1 MVIEN
6 YRYSVLYKLSVSLKI
21 NSSLNNEGYIT
32 LQIPTADIVSITM
45 INDYDYAT
53 FPIIRLRLYTDLTN
67 MTYLTE
73 NPDDINVSIIMNG
86 NVYRMNDSDNK
97 TPTPVSGATNI
108 NVSLKGYIENKN
120 VPTSIFDKYD
130 HGIERLIDLN
140 VVRKVPI
147 ELYCYD
153 EKIIHYMRMR
163 PESIY
168 RDMTLSSIIEAI
180 FRNQGI
186 VNLNMDPLF
195 NQIKYKQVLIPNL
208 NINESLSF
216 FDSMYGM
223 YKKGAQLYG
232 DIDKVYISNTDVNNR
247 TTPLPIFVE
256 SYKNNSDMGGLR
268 KINTLYN
275 MNTKAEN
282 ISVISETDIERV
294 LNAPQIGSVN
304 INNFYLNAASL
315 EKLYPEIIKEMQM
328 TVENYIQNSS
338 NRAETL
344 SSIEKYANE
353 VSKKITVPTILH
365 KSKNMNISKT
375 IAARIYERLTR
386 IDVSGVGFDVG
397 KLKINTRYNLI
408 FDSPIRGI
416 DMNQRYRATYANHIF
431 TNLDSDLFIAQTTMH
446 LCNN

>member
-108 NVSLKGYIENKN
+108 NISLKGYIENKN

-153 EKIIHYMRMR
+153 EKIIHYMRTR
-163 PESIY
+163 TESIY
-168 RDMTLSSIIEAI
+168 KDMTLSSIIETM

-186 VNLNMDPLF
+186 INLNIDPMS
-195 NQIKYKQVLIPNL
+195 NQIKYDQVLIPNL

-223 YKKGAQLYG
+223 YEKGAQLYG

-256 SYKNNSDMGGLR
+256 SYKNNSDMGGIR
-268 KINTLYN
+268 KINTVYN

-294 LNAPQIGSVN
+294 LNAEYINAINLNSFEISNVTMTKLFPKLNTESN
-304 INNFYLNAASL
+304 IL
-315 EKLYPEIIKEMQM
+315 
-328 TVENYIQNSS
+328 VQNSS
-338 NRAETL
+338 G
-344 SSIEKYANE
+344 SIEKSIENLSIKYA
-353 VSKKITVPTILH
+353 IPDMLH
-365 KSKNMNISKT
+365 KSKNKFIANT
-375 IAARIYERLTR
+375 IAARIYEKVTR
-386 IDVSGVGFDVG
+386 VDVSGVGFDIG

-416 DMNQRYRATYANHIF
+416 DMNQLYRSTYSVHIF

>member
-108 NVSLKGYIENKN
+108 NISLKGYIENKN

-153 EKIIHYMRMR
+153 EKIIHYMRTR
-163 PESIY
+163 TESIY
-168 RDMTLSSIIEAI
+168 KDMTLSSIIETM

-186 VNLNMDPLF
+186 INLNIDPMS
-195 NQIKYKQVLIPNL
+195 NQIKYDQVLIPNL

-223 YKKGAQLYG
+223 YEKGAQLYG

-256 SYKNNSDMGGLR
+256 SYKNNSDMGGIR
-268 KINTLYN
+268 KINTVYN

-294 LNAPQIGSVN
+294 LNAEY
-304 INNFYLNAASL
+304 INSINLNSFEISNVTMTKLFPKLNAESNIL
-315 EKLYPEIIKEMQM
+315 
-328 TVENYIQNSS
+328 VQNSS
-338 NRAETL
+338 G
-344 SSIEKYANE
+344 SIEKSIENLSIKYA
-353 VSKKITVPTILH
+353 IPDMLH
-365 KSKNMNISKT
+365 KSKNKFIANT
-375 IAARIYERLTR
+375 IAARIYEKVTR
-386 IDVSGVGFDVG
+386 VDVSGVGFDIG

-416 DMNQRYRATYANHIF
+416 DMNQLYRSTYSVHIF